1 MISIESAVAEFLLSC
16 AAEGLADST
25 IRWYRSILGRY
36 ADRFK
41 VVSAD
46 QMTPHEVRQYLVAM
60 RNLEYSPDT
69 VDDVTRALHRFW
81 KWTALEYEVKNPM
94 RSIRYPAQPKAKKP
108 KAVSLDTVIAMFNAA
123 STGLNPVR
131 DRAIIAFALDT
142 GCRAGGI
149 CTVLASDVDIAQR
162 KAIVIEKGSKTRS
175 VPFTKVTAAL
185 LQDWL
190 DARAPADVL
199 FYSSDTWEALRPNS
213 LYLLFKR
220 IAKRA
225 GVKGRFNPHGFRHLF
240 GKEYIKA
247 GGDIVTLARIMGH
260 DSVDTTADHYAIFTN
275 DEIAEAHER
284 FSPVKLIFQ
293 EDQSEKHNIE

>member
-1 MISIESAVAEFLLSC
+1 MISIESAVAEFILSC
-16 AAEGLADST
+16 EADGLAAAT
-25 IRWYRSILGRY
+25 VRWYRSLLGRF

-41 VVSAD
+41 VVPAH
-46 QMTPHEVRQYLVAM
+46 QMTPHEVRQYLVAL

-81 KWTALEYEVKNPM
+81 KWAAVEYEIKNPM
-94 RSIRYPAQPKAKKP
+94 RSIRYPPQPKSKKT
-108 KAVSLDTVIAMFNAA
+108 KAVSLDTVIAMFQAA
-123 STGLNPVR
+123 DSGMNPIR

-149 CTVLASDVDIAQR
+149 CTVQAADVDISKR
-162 KAIVIEKGSKTRS
+162 KAIVTEKGNKTRS

-190 DARAPADVL
+190 DARAPAEVL

-220 IAKRA
+220 IARRA

-284 FSPVKLIFQ
+284 FSPIKLMFQ
-293 EDQSEKHNIE
+293 EDQNAEFDNE